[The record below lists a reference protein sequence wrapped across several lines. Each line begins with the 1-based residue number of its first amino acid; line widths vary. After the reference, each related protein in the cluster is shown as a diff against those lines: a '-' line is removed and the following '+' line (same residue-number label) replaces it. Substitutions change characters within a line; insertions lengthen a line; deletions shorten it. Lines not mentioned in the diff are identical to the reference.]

1 MNLFRIEKKSDILYG
16 ADTPFS
22 RSEALEYIYKANY
35 SLEDGSLD
43 RENVL
48 KYYYIESVERGDL
61 FIRITVETQNS
72 IESFILSKDDVPY
85 I

>member
-1 MNLFRIEKKSDILYG
+1 MNLFKIEKKSDILYG
-16 ADTPFS
+16 LDLPHN

-48 KYYYIESVERGDL
+48 KYYYIESVEKG
-61 FIRITVETQNS
+61 S
-72 IESFILSKDDVPY
+72 SFVRVTNLPVS
-85 I
+85 